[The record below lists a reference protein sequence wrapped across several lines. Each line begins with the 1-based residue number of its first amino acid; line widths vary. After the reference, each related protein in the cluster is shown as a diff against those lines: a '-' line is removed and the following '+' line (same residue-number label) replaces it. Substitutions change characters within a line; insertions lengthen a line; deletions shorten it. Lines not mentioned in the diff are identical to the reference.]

1 MDHLELARRLRVTPR
16 MFLPDDRFATLVAFL
31 EGGNQLTNGDLLR
44 GFNEWVQERL
54 HGPGYLSSL
63 HWSAEIAESV
73 AGRARKGLSMPE
85 ELEEQA
91 KDVLL
96 DMLDGF
102 LSAEPRA
109 ATLD

>member
-1 MDHLELARRLRVTPR
+1 

-54 HGPGYLSSL
+54 HGPDYQSSL

-85 ELEEQA
+85 AQEEQA
-91 KDVLL
+91 KELLL
-96 DMLDGF
+96 DALDGF
-102 LSAEPRA
+102 LAANPRSAA
-109 ATLD
+109 VDD